1 MATGHFDSPNS
12 APSIVMC
19 RGYYKNFQIVALD
32 YANGKLTKRWHFDTY
47 PNYQEYVHQGNHNL
61 AVGDVDNDGK
71 DEIMYGACA
80 IDHDG
85 TGLYST
91 GRGHGDAFY
100 IWENLILAVKD
111 YKWSLAMKVLICM
124 VTAVLKCGM
133 PLPEKS
139 WLPFRVMDRTS
150 ADVWWLILIRK
161 RRVQNLGIRTSG

>member
-1 MATGHFDSPNS
+1 MMGPDFILQDGDM
-12 APSIVMC
+12 VM
-19 RGYYKNFQIVALD
+19 L
-32 YANGKLTKRWHFDTY
+32 
-47 PNYQEYVHQGNHNL
+47 
-61 AVGDVDNDGK
+61 
-71 DEIMYGACA
+71 
-80 IDHDG
+80 
-85 TGLYST
+85 
-91 GRGHGDAFY
+91 Y

-161 RRVQNLGIRTSG
+161 RRDAKFGHQNQRVSSIHVKGKCWQKEPPVINGEITGRIIWESGGAAL